1 MWAKK
6 LQGHRSSMP
15 DISLEQILL
24 LFGYAGVFGAM
35 IANGF
40 FSFPSSQVLYII
52 AGYFVSTGYFDW
64 LWVSLAGAMG
74 NTVGNI
80 VLYEVVRKHGLSYI
94 SRYRMFPEREVRKVQ
109 VAFARRGAWFL
120 FVAKLLPAIK
130 VFAPIPAGIARMH
143 RGLYT
148 GIIFVSSYLWAC
160 IFLAIGFYFG
170 KSSDLFG
177 KYAIVLTIVTFV
189 VMAVFYRYVN
199 SEAVIREVERD
210 S

>member
-1 MWAKK
+1 
-6 LQGHRSSMP
+6 MP
-15 DISLEQILL
+15 DISVEQILL
-24 LFGYAGVFGAM
+24 AFGYAGIFGAM

-52 AGYFVSTGYFDW
+52 AGYFISTGYFDW
-64 LWVSLAGAMG
+64 FWVLFVGAFG
-74 NTVGNI
+74 NTIGNV

-94 SRYRMFPEREVRKVQ
+94 TKYRMFPEREVRKVQ
-109 VAFARRGAWFL
+109 VAFNRQGAWFL

-143 RGLYT
+143 RGLYM
-148 GIIFVSSYLWAC
+148 GIIFISSYLWAF

-177 KYAIVLTIVTFV
+177 KYAIVLTIVAFV
-189 VMAVFYRYVN
+189 VMAVFYRYMN
-199 SEAVIREVERD
+199 SEAVIREVED
-210 S
+210 GL